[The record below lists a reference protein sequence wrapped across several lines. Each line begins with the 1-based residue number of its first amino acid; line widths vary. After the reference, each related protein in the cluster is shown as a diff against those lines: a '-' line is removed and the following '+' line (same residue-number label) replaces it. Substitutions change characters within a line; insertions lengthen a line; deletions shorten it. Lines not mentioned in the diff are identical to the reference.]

1 MSLITQIWHTF
12 SITGTDNMF
21 IKQVESVGRFAGVAK
36 VQPVLMDVNN
46 TETDK
51 SLDVFIF
58 AFFHARVL
66 MICTRLRDASAKTF

>member
-1 MSLITQIWHTF
+1 MSLITRIWHTC
-12 SITGTDNMF
+12 SVTGTDNTF

-58 AFFHARVL
+58 AFFTLAY
-66 MICTRLRDASAKTF
+66 S